1 MIAVVRWVNG
11 ELTHRETE
19 ISVFH
24 QLYEHSLYNCIHF
37 LRTGMMESGNPVHSQ
52 AACMQAIKEFEPECV
67 FWFVGPT
74 WISALGYVDD
84 WHSPE
89 RILAEEIVG
98 PRFCNQPMDF
108 EDYLVAMEALAL
120 KLGCPEFQVGTMSNP
135 RKRGLV
141 RYMEQM
147 GMEAK
152 TTIMRR
158 RV

>member
-1 MIAVVRWVNG
+1 MIAVMRWVNG
-11 ELTHRETE
+11 ELIHRELE
-19 ISVFH
+19 INTFH
-24 QLYEHSLYNCIHF
+24 DLYRHSLYNCIQF
-37 LRTGMMESGNPVHSQ
+37 LRKGMEASGNPVRSQ
-52 AACMQAIKEFEPECV
+52 EECIQEIKQFDPDAV

-74 WISALGYVDD
+74 WISALGFVED

-98 PRFCNQPMDF
+98 PRFTGQPMDM
-108 EDYLVAMEALAL
+108 EDYLVAMEVLAL
-120 KLGCPEFQVGTMSNP
+120 KLKVPEFQVGTMSNP
-135 RKRGLV
+135 RKSALV

-158 RV
+158 RL